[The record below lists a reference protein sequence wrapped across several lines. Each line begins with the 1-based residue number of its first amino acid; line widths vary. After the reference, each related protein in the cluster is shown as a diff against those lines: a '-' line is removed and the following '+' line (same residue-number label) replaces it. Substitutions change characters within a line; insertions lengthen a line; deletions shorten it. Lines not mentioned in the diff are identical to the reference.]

1 MTENIHGQDHISAQE
16 YYAGFTNRHGSLG
29 NRFKDI
35 DDEVHFH
42 DLRRELREP
51 STINFVLDFGDED
64 AFCATNLEE
73 EDLKLLLRKP
83 VCLYQSASME
93 IMIIW
98 QTNNIY

>member
-1 MTENIHGQDHISAQE
+1 MTENIHARDHSSAQE

-42 DLRRELREP
+42 ELRRKLREP

-64 AFCATNLEE
+64 AFCATNLEG

-83 VCLYQSASME
+83 VCFYYNASIE
-93 IMIIW
+93 KRLLI
-98 QTNNIY
+98 